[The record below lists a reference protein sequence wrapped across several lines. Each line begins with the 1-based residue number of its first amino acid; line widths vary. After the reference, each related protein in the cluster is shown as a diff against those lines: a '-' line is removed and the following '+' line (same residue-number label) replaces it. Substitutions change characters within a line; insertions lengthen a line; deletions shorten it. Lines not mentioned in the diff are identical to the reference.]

1 MPLAVLI
8 GLVAVPVALLFFL
21 RVNAAFV
28 FLSLCLGS
36 VLVQFAGND
45 AASMVSGASTSS
57 NIADSTIKLALLVA
71 PAILTVL
78 FMMGT
83 VKGHKKFFNLLPAL
97 VTGLLVALLAVPL
110 LSPGLS
116 NAIQDL
122 PAWQQAQSFQSGVI
136 AVSTLV
142 CLVFLW
148 TSRPKHGKD
157 EKHSKKHH

>member
-8 GLVAVPVALLFFL
+8 GLVALPVILLFFL

-36 VLVQFAGND
+36 VLVRFAGDD
-45 AASMVSGASTSS
+45 AASIVSGASTSAYATS
-57 NIADSTIKLALLVA
+57 STIQLALLIA
-71 PAILTVL
+71 PAFLTII

-83 VKGHKKFFNLLPAL
+83 VSDKKKILNILPAV
-97 VTGLLVALLAVPL
+97 VTGLLLALLAVPL

-116 NAIQDL
+116 SNITQL
-122 PAWQQAQSFQSGVI
+122 SAWQQVMQVQSGVI
-136 AVSTLV
+136 AISTLV

-148 TSRPKHGKD
+148 ASRPKHD
-157 EKHSKKHH
+157 KHDKKHKH